1 MSTKGVEP
9 GDNVPVPDPSI
20 LTTAALLREIGN
32 LRELLEVKLTA
43 GSDANLASRAIIE
56 TRLAGMD
63 IAIQLLQASADK
75 FPTRIDEK
83 IRALREVHE
92 ATYLEKFDSIQTQFK
107 ERDVRTEQAAG
118 AVKIAVDA
126 ALQAQ
131 KEAVGEQNKS
141 SSTAIAKSESAT
153 MKQIDQ
159 LSVLIQTMT
168 KASDDKFTDVKER
181 LTRIEGKSEG
191 SQSTWGLMVGGVA
204 LLASL
209 IAIGG
214 FLFGQ
219 KPQDAEI
226 AALASQ
232 VKALSDSKGAATV
245 PPITIVMPP
254 TAGTTT
260 TTTPPSNPL
269 VPR

>member
-1 MSTKGVEP
+1 MNTKEHVER
-9 GDNVPVPDPSI
+9 GDGQNIPVPDPSI
-20 LTTAALLREIGN
+20 LTTEALAREIFS
-32 LRELLEVKLTA
+32 LRELLEVKLKSN
-43 GSDANLASRAIIE
+43 GDATLLIRSVIE

-63 IAIQLLQASADK
+63 LAIQLLQATADK
-75 FPTRIDEK
+75 FPNRIDEK
-83 IRALREVHE
+83 IKALREVHE

-181 LTRIEGKSEG
+181 LTRIEGRGEG
-191 SQSTWGLMVGGVA
+191 MSATWGLMLGGVS
-204 LLASL
+204 LVVGL
-209 IAIGG
+209 IAIAT
-214 FLFGQ
+214 FIFAQ
-219 KPQDAEI
+219 RPQDAEI
-226 AALASQ
+226 AALVTQVRSLSEKGGAQPTVVYVPSQ
-232 VKALSDSKGAATV
+232 PGTLIPSTV
-245 PPITIVMPP
+245 PSAV
-254 TAGTTT
+254 
-260 TTTPPSNPL
+260 